1 LKTKQ
6 MTFTKDRYLCLLTLI
21 FYLLYLLILTLSPF
35 EFSAT
40 WLRRLLAYDTER
52 FLRYIFHVDIL
63 DVLGNLVLFMP
74 LGMLLFF
81 LLPKGELD
89 IGKKRFW
96 LLLAV
101 SAILSGSIET
111 AQLFLRRS
119 ASVVDIVFNSA
130 GALSGYYGVPA
141 FQSFIR
147 LYRTR
152 LSEKGRRIIHALA
165 MHAYAAAFIVA
176 LFIPPGRNHLRS
188 WDATYPLILGNEG
201 TEDRPWD
208 GDVYLVAVY
217 PKTLSVDEMRHL
229 YRRGL
234 NKASIDARRR
244 MGAVAL
250 YPFTEGESD
259 TVHDVSGRGNPL
271 HLVGRDVDWI
281 EGLGGIAI
289 HQGKRVKSYE
299 SGEKIV
305 RAVRETHQFTVEV
318 WMRTDELHQWGPA
331 RIVSLSCN
339 PDWRNFTLGQEGNGI
354 VFRVRTPLTGPNGSL
369 IHLTAKSVLRD
380 SQLHHVVATFHRGVE
395 RLLVDG
401 RPHRA
406 AVRGDI
412 DYLPHVLLL
421 GHNRGVQVGFCFLA
435 LFPWCMLLYFYFQRR
450 RFLWTVVVAG
460 VLVVLV
466 QTAYH
471 RWLGQPFGWLFFSSA
486 VITAVL
492 SGLLGRAWDRNGV
505 SARKSG

>member
-1 LKTKQ
+1 
-6 MTFTKDRYLCLLTLI
+6 MTSTKDRYLYLLTLS

-52 FLRYIFHVDIL
+52 FLRYIFHFDIL
-63 DVLGNLVLFMP
+63 DVLGNVILFMP
-74 LGMLLFF
+74 FGIFLFF
-81 LLPKGELD
+81 IFRKDKPD
-89 IGKKRFW
+89 AGKQRFW

-101 SAILSGSIET
+101 GAVLSGSIET

-119 ASVVDIVFNSA
+119 ASVVDIVFNSV
-130 GALSGYYGVPA
+130 GALLGYYGIPV
-141 FQSFIR
+141 FQSII
-147 LYRTR
+147 LKYRTQ
-152 LSEKGRRIIHALA
+152 LNAKVRRFIHALVIL
-165 MHAYAAAFIVA
+165 AYAVAFIVA
-176 LFIPPGRNHLRS
+176 LFIPPGRNHLRT
-188 WDATYPLILGNEG
+188 WDATYPLIIGNEG

-217 PKTLSVDEMRHL
+217 PRTLSIDETRHL

-244 MGAVAL
+244 IGAVAL
-250 YPFTEGESD
+250 YPFTEGEGD
-259 TVHDVSGRGNPL
+259 TVHDVSGHGNPL
-271 HLVGRDVDWI
+271 HLVGGDVDWI
-281 EGLGGIAI
+281 EGLGGITI
-289 HQGKRVKSYE
+289 HQGNSVKSYE
-299 SGEKIV
+299 GGEKIV
-305 RAVRETHQFTVEV
+305 RAVRETHQFSVEV
-318 WMRTDELHQWGPA
+318 WMRTDDLHQWGPA

-339 PDWRNFTLGQEGNGI
+339 PDWRNFTLGQEVDGI

-369 IHLTAKSVLRD
+369 IHLTAKSVLKD
-380 SQLHHVVATFHRGVE
+380 PQLHHVVATFHRGVE
-395 RLLVDG
+395 RLVVDG
-401 RPHRA
+401 RPHRT

-435 LFPWCMLLYFYFQRR
+435 LFPWCMLLYFYFRKR
-450 RFLWTVVVAG
+450 RFLWTVVAAG

-466 QTAYH
+466 QAAYH

-486 VITAVL
+486 VVTAVL
-492 SGLLGRAWDRNGV
+492 SGLLGRVWDRKGIHY
-505 SARKSG
+505 SKSC